1 MKLFF
6 KRFTLALTFFLA
18 LNSQVT
24 HAQSAKLFFG
34 DLLNGALNGA
44 ALGGATMALQNSS
57 DVAPLRVGVGL
68 GILYG
73 AGVGLYDNS
82 IVPKGQQFYISGTF
96 NDGRNSTI
104 IVLLDTFYGAVGGAT
119 IGGAISLIANDP
131 IVEGLKR
138 GSGAGA
144 WLGFGFGLIDSF
156 FLAQGPDDLQE
167 YAFRREV
174 NHAKGLVQ
182 ISPGPAAENI
192 HIGMIHPT
200 IYSHTEIKSGAI
212 RKSHAFG
219 VQVINLNLG
228 F

>member
-1 MKLFF
+1 
-6 KRFTLALTFFLA
+6 
-18 LNSQVT
+18 
-24 HAQSAKLFFG
+24 
-34 DLLNGALNGA
+34 
-44 ALGGATMALQNSS
+44 MALQNSS

-131 IVEGLKR
+131 VIDGLKT

-156 FLAQGPDDLQE
+156 VLAQGPDDLQA
-167 YAFRREV
+167 YAGQASS
-174 NHAKGLVQ
+174 NHASGIVQ
-182 ISPGPAAENI
+182 FSPEAENV
-192 HIGMIHPT
+192 HVGLIHPT
-200 IYSHTEIKSGAI
+200 VFSQTEISTQ
-212 RKSHAFG
+212 SVQVSNTLG
-219 VQVINLNLG
+219 VQLVNVNVG